1 MRTVAGLFERFED
14 AEKAVNDLH
23 RQGFSPDQVNVIA
36 RDVVVQ
42 DQDQVGGRSGYAV
55 TEGAIGG
62 TAIGGLGGLLLGL
75 SALSVPGI
83 GPVITAGSIFTA
95 LGSTAAGAGV
105 GAVTGG
111 LIGALAGAGISEED
125 AHTYAEGVKR
135 GGVLLVVDV
144 DDDTLAP
151 QASQTLFD
159 ANAVDINMRREEW
172 RSSGWSRFDEE
183 TLPPQKETSS

>member
-1 MRTVAGLFERFED
+1 MRTVVGLFERFED
-14 AEKAVNDLH
+14 AEKAVNDLY

-42 DQDQVGGRSGYAV
+42 DQVGGKSGYAV

-111 LIGALAGAGISEED
+111 LIGALAGAGVPEEE

-135 GGVLLVVDV
+135 GGVLLVVGV
-144 DDDTLAP
+144 DDDTMAP

-172 RSSGWSRFDEE
+172 RSSGWSRFDEKS
-183 TLPPQKETSS
+183 LPPEQETSS